1 MFVLQGISILPDYSI
16 NITIMNKGVATKAMV
31 LPKILRYCAYQER
44 CHQEVKQ
51 KLLEMGLRGDDV
63 EEMIVYLIQENFLNE
78 ERFARQYAGGKFR
91 IKRWGRVKIM
101 EQLKARQLSDYCIRK
116 GMAEI
121 EDDDYAEALVEVAA
135 KKWALLTDSDVFVR
149 RNKLS
154 KYLIAKGY
162 EADMVWRHIR
172 QQYGGN

>member
-1 MFVLQGISILPDYSI
+1 MK
-16 NITIMNKGVATKAMV
+16 KGVATKAMV

-51 KLLEMGLRGDDV
+51 KLLDMGLRGQDV
-63 EEMIVYLIQENFLNE
+63 EEVLVYLIQENFLNE

-91 IKRWGRVKIM
+91 VKRWGRVKIL
-101 EQLKARQLSDYCIRK
+101 EALKARQLSDYCIRK
-116 GMAEI
+116 GMEEI
-121 EDDDYAEALVEVAA
+121 TDDDYSAALAEVSA
-135 KKWALLTDSDVFVR
+135 KKWNQLTDEDTYIR

-162 EADMVWRHIR
+162 EADLVWAHIR
-172 QQYGGN
+172 HHFSDK